1 MVLIF
6 VLSARV
12 IRTERSITWEGV
24 RNCAHHSRI
33 DTASFV
39 TGEELRTQFG
49 RRIRAIRRSRDVT
62 QEKLAE
68 YCDLS
73 PEYISHIERG
83 KASPSFDVIAGLSE
97 ELGVEPKALFDFT
110 GLEERS

>member
-1 MVLIF
+1 M
-6 VLSARV
+6 
-12 IRTERSITWEGV
+12 
-24 RNCAHHSRI
+24 
-33 DTASFV
+33 

-49 RRIRAIRRSRDVT
+49 RRLRAIRRSRDVT

-83 KASPSFDVIAGLSE
+83 RASPSFDVIAGLSD
-97 ELGVEPKALFDFT
+97 ELDVDPQSLFDFT
-110 GLEERS
+110 GLEGRS

>member
-1 MVLIF
+1 LDF
-6 VLSARV
+6 ARHF
-12 IRTERSITWEGV
+12 RT
-24 RNCAHHSRI
+24 

-49 RRIRAIRRSRDVT
+49 RRLRSIRRSRDVT

-73 PEYISHIERG
+73 PEYVSHIERG
-83 KASPSFDVIAGLSE
+83 MASPSFDVIAGLSE
-97 ELGVEPKALFDFT
+97 ELGVEPMSFFDFT
-110 GLEERS
+110 GLETRS

>member
-1 MVLIF
+1 M
-6 VLSARV
+6 
-12 IRTERSITWEGV
+12 
-24 RNCAHHSRI
+24 NCAHHPRI

-49 RRIRAIRRSRDVT
+49 RRLRAIRRSRDVT

-83 KASPSFDVIAGLSE
+83 RASPSFDVIAGLSD
-97 ELGVEPKALFDFT
+97 ELDVDPQSLFDFT
-110 GLEERS
+110 GLEGRS